1 MLGKEHV
8 SISLATIFPF
18 IVPMIFLGIGDYP
31 LYSFSL
37 LFGVVIGSLTP
48 DADCGGKPK
57 LYYDFKLVYDIMI
70 PLQKTVIFIFN
81 NFNLKHKLDLEYEVK
96 NEHRGIMHAPIGILI
111 SSLVL
116 TLLAVIF
123 AFVFLKGLNLI
134 ILLLFVFA
142 GLLFGQFLHLLEDSC
157 TIAGINWKFPFG
169 TKEMKGKIYTFS
181 KIEGKKDI
189 RPSVYQYS
197 LWMVTIFLLI
207 GSSFGFIDF
216 SHWTIYP
223 LIILLVAFVWVLIII
238 TSKTDYGFWYQDIEK
253 IKKIKK
259 AARDFSK

>member
-8 SISLATIFPF
+8 SISLTTIFPF

-31 LYSFSL
+31 FYSFSL
-37 LFGVVIGSLTP
+37 LFGVVIGSLIP

-70 PLQKTVIFIFN
+70 PLQKTVIFVFN

-111 SSLVL
+111 SSLAL

-134 ILLLFVFA
+134 TLLLFVFA
-142 GLLFGQFLHLLEDSC
+142 GLLFG
-157 TIAGINWKFPFG
+157 
-169 TKEMKGKIYTFS
+169 
-181 KIEGKKDI
+181 
-189 RPSVYQYS
+189 
-197 LWMVTIFLLI
+197 
-207 GSSFGFIDF
+207 
-216 SHWTIYP
+216 
-223 LIILLVAFVWVLIII
+223 
-238 TSKTDYGFWYQDIEK
+238 
-253 IKKIKK
+253 
-259 AARDFSK
+259 